1 MNIGAGTAAAIFDNA
16 REHRIWRSDEVHN
29 LEINLLHQNVYA
41 GQHGSQLTF
50 LAGARY
56 FKFDEGLIFG
66 SVSSG
71 NEFGSAGG
79 VNEAYLEVQTE
90 DNLVGFQVGAQCDHY
105 FTPCLSLYAT
115 PKIGIYGNNMN
126 ATSRLYRGDGLE
138 VFNIDGQKSD
148 FSMLGQL
155 DVGLNYTIGCNTR
168 LFGGYRALAVS
179 GIALS
184 DQQIPPFLADT
195 AGFAT
200 LESNADLIL
209 HGAFAGVEVRF

>member
-1 MNIGAGTAAAIFDNA
+1 MGP
-16 REHRIWRSDEVHN
+16 HS
-29 LEINLLHQNVYA
+29 
-41 GQHGSQLTF
+41 SQLTF
-50 LAGARY
+50 LAGVRY

-66 SVSSG
+66 AVSSG

-79 VNEAYLEVQTE
+79 VNEAYLEVKTE
-90 DNLVGFQVGAQCDHY
+90 NNLVGFQVGAQGDY
-105 FTPCLSLYAT
+105 FFTPCLSIYAT
-115 PKIGIYGNNMN
+115 PKLGIYGNNAN

-184 DQQIPPFLADT
+184 DDQIPPFLAD
-195 AGFAT
+195 ADGFAT
-200 LESNADLIL
+200 LESNGDLIL
-209 HGAFAGVEVRF
+209 HGAYAGVEVRF